1 MINGV
6 KDSLL
11 MLIALGIFYGIYL
24 AVQEYYGQQNA
35 EYSLFAMTIVM
46 AFWMSRVFAALG
58 ASLLMGS
65 AYDANKSKYALSA
78 AIFHEDKKSSTLHML
93 VVMFFMF
100 FGMVLYPLALL
111 VSLINIKSFFV
122 RDEAYEMRSALQES
136 EQNLNEELDPT
147 VNTKSKKF
155 KLHINAFESYY
166 FHTKKEA
173 YEYSIDNAKKGDIS
187 KIS

>member
-11 MLIALGIFYGIYL
+11 MLMMAGIFYGIYI
-24 AVQEYYGQQNA
+24 AIQHFYGQQNA
-35 EYSLFAMTIVM
+35 EYSLLAMALFM
-46 AFWMSRVFAALG
+46 AFWMPRVFAALG
-58 ASLLMGS
+58 ASLLMGT

-100 FGMVLYPLALL
+100 FGMILYPLALL
-111 VSLINIKSFFV
+111 VSLINIKSFFA

-136 EQNLNEELDPT
+136 EQNFNDESDPT
-147 VNTKSKKF
+147 VNTGSKKF

-173 YEYSIDNAKKGDIS
+173 IEYSIYNDKEGDIS
-187 KIS
+187 KI